1 MVQSVLGSLI
11 LGYRPLWNR
20 ARKLAAIQLYVHSEA
35 SALVDTAHLLRTL
48 QELWSA
54 SSPPILL
61 SPQSHQ
67 LLSNMLE
74 HAPRGAPWIEVRG
87 NWLSDSTIYA
97 LVKAAHQRGLKL
109 VWRGEL
115 GRLPEPDIA
124 QCFDKIGRAHV

>member
-74 HAPRGAPWIEVRG
+74 HAPRGACSSMLDNSW
-87 NWLSDSTIYA
+87 WLWGDSRI
-97 LVKAAHQRGLKL
+97 G
-109 VWRGEL
+109 GEL
-115 GRLPEPDIA
+115 ADHNSCSVRSRWA
-124 QCFDKIGRAHV
+124 VSTRAEASLCT